1 MDVTLPSGVMIQG
14 VPEDATKEEIKA
26 KAISAGLA
34 TEQDFVQQAE
44 PAGQPESE
52 KVYLAED
59 GGIITGEEV
68 EPQPE
73 PEFTIGEEAVGA
85 AETGATMA
93 TGATTGLAGMVGGT
107 LLQLARELGSG
118 EFGTKEA
125 AKRIQDEAQRVSE
138 MFTYTPK
145 TEAGQE
151 QVKELGEFM
160 APAQALTGLAPQIQA
175 AASMAR
181 HAIPVKPV
189 AKKTVAS
196 AKQTVPAVKQLV
208 KREQVLPTGE
218 VIPITQSKV
227 VDRLRF
233 QPYNPE
239 NARVRLIGGEVITDK
254 LGNQAIKQGFRE
266 GSIAVVK
273 ASGMQDKKNMLKMIN
288 IHELGRK
295 SDVFR
300 AKNRPADIVG
310 QSFNKRIKFIN
321 DLKKEG
327 VKELE
332 SVANQRLKNQSVD
345 YSPAIN
351 NFVSKLNEMGVT
363 LTKTKKGVKVGLRGS
378 DLEGDKT
385 SQAMLTRAFN
395 RLYDTDVNNAYDVHR
410 AKKWIDTQIDFG
422 KRSKDGLSGQTEL
435 VLKKLRR
442 DLNESLKNE
451 FPEYAKANKKLED
464 SFNAFEQLGRA
475 IGKNV
480 DLDNPNIDKLLGQES
495 RKLLS
500 NYRSRIEMMNT
511 VSDLDDLA
519 KKYGFKVDDDLL
531 NQVSFANELDR
542 MFGSPADTS
551 LKGQVATA
559 METGV
564 KAARGSA
571 KEAAFDLVSRGIE
584 KARGINEENAIKAMK
599 DLIERELKETK
610 K

>member
-1 MDVTLPSGVMIQG
+1 MDVTLPSGFIIQG
-14 VPEDATKEEIKA
+14 VPDDASKEEVKS

-34 TEQDFVQQAE
+34 TEQDFIQQTA
-44 PAGQPESE
+44 PTGQPESE
-52 KVYLAED
+52 KVYLDED
-59 GGIITGEEV
+59 QVIITGEEV
-68 EPQPE
+68 EPQPD
-73 PEFTIGEEAVGA
+73 PEFTTGEQLIGA

-93 TGATTGLAGMVGGT
+93 TGSTTGIAGMVGGT
-107 LLQLARELGSG
+107 LSQLAKELVSG

-125 AKRIQDEAQRVSE
+125 AQRIQEEAQRVSE
-138 MFTYTPK
+138 MFTYAPK

-151 QVKELGEFM
+151 QVKEVGEFM

-181 HAIPVKPV
+181 PAAVIKPV
-189 AKKTVAS
+189 AKEAARV
-196 AKQTVPAVKQLV
+196 KQTVPAVKQLV
-208 KREQVLPTGE
+208 KRDQVLPSGE
-218 VIPITQSKV
+218 VAPITQSKI

-233 QPYNPE
+233 EPYNPS
-239 NARVRLIGGEVITDK
+239 NAKVRLIGGEVVTDK

-266 GSIAVVK
+266 GSVAVVK
-273 ASGMQDKKNMLKMIN
+273 ASGTQDKKNMLKMLN

-300 AKNRPADIVG
+300 AKNRPADIIG
-310 QSFNKRIKFIN
+310 ESFNKRIKFIS

-332 SVANQRLKNQSVD
+332 SVANQKLKNQSVD

-363 LTKTKKGVKVGLRGS
+363 LTETKKGIKVALRGS

-395 RLYDTDVNNAYDVHR
+395 RLYDTDVNSAYDVHR

-422 KRSKDGLSGQTEL
+422 KRSKNGLSGQTEI

-464 SFNAFEQLGRA
+464 SFNAFDQLGRA

-511 VSDLDDLA
+511 ISDLDDLA

-571 KEAAFDLVSRGIE
+571 KEAAFDLVSRGLE
-584 KARGINEENAIKAMK
+584 KARGINEENAITAMK
-599 DLIERELKETK
+599 DLINRELKESNQ
-610 K
+610 